1 MLQWTVALAALLAFV
16 ALAVAW
22 TLVRE
27 RGRRQRLAQTAREL
41 GLSFHPDGRFLL
53 GEGFDALPLFA
64 IARIARWASIQNV
77 MQGVVDSRRMV
88 ICDYHYATGNP
99 SNRIDYYH
107 TVVAVWIGRGMLPEF
122 AVRLARPALA
132 RSALSG
138 PLGAALIGLLP
149 SGRAIGAALAAAD
162 EQRIEIAAPAAFAE
176 RYAVSGSD
184 RAAVLRRLRPPLLE
198 YLASRPEPLLV
209 ESAGGWLAVFCRRTV
224 APAALADFVAEAREF
239 VARLLAEGDH

>member
-1 MLQWTVALAALLAFV
+1 MLQWTLALAAVLAFT

-22 TLVRE
+22 TLIRE
-27 RGRRQRLAQTAREL
+27 RRRAQRVAQTAREL

-64 IARIARWASIQNV
+64 LARIARWASIQNV
-77 MQGVVDSRRMV
+77 MQGTIDSRRMV
-88 ICDYHYATGNP
+88 ICDYHYATGSP
-99 SNRIDYYH
+99 SNRNDYYH
-107 TVVAVWIGRGMLPEF
+107 TIAAFRIGGGVLPEF

-132 RSALSG
+132 RAVLSG

-149 SGRAIGAALAAAD
+149 SGRAIGTALAAAD

-176 RYAVSGSD
+176 RYVVSGSD

-198 YLASRPEPLLV
+198 YLASRPEPLFV
-209 ESAGGWLAVFCRRTV
+209 ESAGGWLAVFRRHYV
-224 APAALADFVAEAREF
+224 APAALAEFLAEAREF
-239 VARLLAEGDH
+239 VRRLVDDH

>member
-99 SNRIDYYH
+99 SNRTDYYH
-107 TVVAVWIGRGMLPEF
+107 TVVAFWIGRGVLPEF
-122 AVRLARPALA
+122 AVRRM
-132 RSALSG
+132 
-138 PLGAALIGLLP
+138 PL
-149 SGRAIGAALAAAD
+149 
-162 EQRIEIAAPAAFAE
+162 
-176 RYAVSGSD
+176 
-184 RAAVLRRLRPPLLE
+184 
-198 YLASRPEPLLV
+198 
-209 ESAGGWLAVFCRRTV
+209 
-224 APAALADFVAEAREF
+224 
-239 VARLLAEGDH
+239 